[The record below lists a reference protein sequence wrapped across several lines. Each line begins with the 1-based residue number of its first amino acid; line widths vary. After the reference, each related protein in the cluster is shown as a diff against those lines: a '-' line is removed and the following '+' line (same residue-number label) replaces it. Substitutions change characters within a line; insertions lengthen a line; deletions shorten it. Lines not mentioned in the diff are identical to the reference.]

1 MKDEK
6 LYEAVFDDEIYV
18 HGQPK
23 KIKKIVHLTK
33 EEKDQHDALIK
44 NLEDA
49 RLNEDAAM
57 KKYKEHELTWEK
69 LEKDDKYW
77 AEHEKLVEINTSLM
91 YLVSG
96 AGYKLFMFEYN
107 WLRRGYEEDEMD
119 YPDGNPEIDAAEEE
133 MRRWDE
139 EDPTWR
145 IANDLD

>member
-57 KKYKEHELTWEK
+57 KKYKEHELTWEE

-77 AEHEKLVEINTSLM
+77 TEHEKLVEINTALM

-107 WLRRGYEEDEMD
+107 WLRRGYEKDEMD
-119 YPDGNPEIDAAEEE
+119 YPDSNPEIDAAEEE
-133 MRRWDE
+133 MSRWDE